1 MNFSQNFMQPELEN
15 IRSQLLNDLSPDD
28 MCPIG
33 AHLFGSPGKSVL
45 SGSDDDVQHQEV

>member
-1 MNFSQNFMQPELEN
+1 MQPELEN

-28 MCPIG
+28 MCQIG

>member
-1 MNFSQNFMQPELEN
+1 MYFPQNFMQTELEN
-15 IRSQLLNDLSPDD
+15 IRSQLPNDLSPDD

-33 AHLFGSPGKSVL
+33 AHLFGPVKSVL